1 MRIYHPLTIF
11 IGKWIIFIF
20 FIRDRP
26 NQGAGETV
34 AHISIINL
42 LLQSTTSQVVHGK
55 GPCRVNSSHE
65 VKEMEC

>member
-34 AHISIINL
+34 AHISINF
-42 LLQSTTSQVVHGK
+42 LLQSTASQVVREK